1 MKVQSCKGSTSI
13 PNLMFFVFRFF
24 WFLGREGSRLIWNFY
39 QKHPSL
45 RWKCEYKFLIF
56 GFLWQTWYWW
66 DFLSNFKF
74 QANFNKIKEA
84 LPIKAVFFLSAVE
97 GNLERKLFSGDRRY
111 KVIKVH
117 LVGNLWC
124 GDVQS
129 VAVDVKM
136 SFRPENCFHMSHVW
150 CKSLLMEFFSWKY
163 CELEQCVLIG
173 RAKYAFYRKNR
184 TWYETCAVC
193 SVYWGGVGFSE
204 SVKHCHR
211 FAEPSLLFNF

>member
-1 MKVQSCKGSTSI
+1 MRFLSFLSSIKSSLWRGLTISC
-13 PNLMFFVFRFF
+13 
-24 WFLGREGSRLIWNFY
+24 LI
-39 QKHPSL
+39 
-45 RWKCEYKFLIF
+45 
-56 GFLWQTWYWW
+56 
-66 DFLSNFKF
+66 SNFKQTSIRSKKPSPEKPF
-74 QANFNKIKEA
+74 SFCQRCKAIWKESVFLGTGQ
-84 LPIKAVFFLSAVE
+84 LPSVK
-97 GNLERKLFSGDRRY
+97 RY

-117 LVGNLWC
+117 LVGNLLC

-184 TWYETCAVC
+184 TWYETCAVR
-193 SVYWGGVGFSE
+193 VL
-204 SVKHCHR
+204 R
-211 FAEPSLLFNF
+211 FNF